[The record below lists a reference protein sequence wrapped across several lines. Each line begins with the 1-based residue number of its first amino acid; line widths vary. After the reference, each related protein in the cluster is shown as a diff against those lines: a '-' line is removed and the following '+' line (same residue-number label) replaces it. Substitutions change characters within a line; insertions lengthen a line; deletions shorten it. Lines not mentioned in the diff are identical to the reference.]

1 MERKIYTL
9 ILFLMIIATAGAEA
23 SNGAEIYSA
32 YISGDMA
39 QWKSVIDRMEEVK
52 SRDNAF
58 LLELVNYQYGYVAWA
73 IGVKRNSEARRY
85 LNLAEANLA
94 VLERN
99 RYNLSMVNA
108 YKAAFYGYRIGLN
121 VLQAPFVGPKSV
133 ESANLA
139 MKLDPAN
146 PFGYIQYG
154 NSQYY
159 MPAMFGGSKEEAIK
173 YYLKAEELMA
183 KNTEFLENNWNYI
196 NLLTVLA
203 QAFSETGDAVSAKA
217 YYDKI
222 LKKEPGFVWVKDQL
236 YKDFMKNVKN

>member
-1 MERKIYTL
+1 MERKIHTL

-23 SNGAEIYSA
+23 SNRAEIYSA

-39 QWKSVIDRMEEVK
+39 QWKSVIDRMEASK
-52 SRDNAF
+52 SRNNAF
-58 LLELVNYQYGYVAWA
+58 LLELVNYQYGYIAWA
-73 IGVKRNSEARRY
+73 IGVKQNSEARRY

-94 VLERN
+94 LLERN
-99 RYNLSMVNA
+99 RYKLSMVNA
-108 YKAAFYGYRIGLN
+108 YKSAFYGYRIGLN
-121 VLQAPFVGPKSV
+121 VLQAPFIGPKSV

-139 MKLDPAN
+139 MELDPSN

-173 YYLKAEELMA
+173 YYLKAEELMVKDA
-183 KNTEFLENNWNYI
+183 EYAEKNWNYL
-196 NLLTVLA
+196 NLLTILA
-203 QAFSETGDAVSAKA
+203 QAFSETGNLASSKD

-222 LKKEPGFVWVKDQL
+222 LKIEPDYNWVKDQL
-236 YKDFMKNVKN
+236 YKDLMKNMKN

>member
-1 MERKIYTL
+1 MERKIHTL
-9 ILFLMIIATAGAEA
+9 ILFLMITATAGAEA
-23 SNGAEIYSA
+23 PDKAVIYSA
-32 YISGDMA
+32 YISGDMVR
-39 QWKSVIDRMEEVK
+39 WKSVIDRMEEVK
-52 SRDNAF
+52 SRDNTF
-58 LLELVNYQYGYVAWA
+58 LLELVNYQYGYIAWA

-85 LNLAEANLA
+85 LNLAEANIA
-94 VLERN
+94 VMERN
-99 RYNLSMVNA
+99 KYNLSMVNA

-139 MKLDPAN
+139 MKLDPSN
-146 PFGYIQYG
+146 PYGYIQYG

-183 KNTEFLENNWNYI
+183 SDAEFAENNWNYL

-203 QAFSETGDAVSAKA
+203 QAFSETGNLASAKN

-222 LKKEPGFVWVKDQL
+222 LRTEPDFIWVKDQL
-236 YKDFMKNVKN
+236 YKDLLKNMKN

>member
-1 MERKIYTL
+1 MERKIHTL
-9 ILFLMIIATAGAEA
+9 ILFFMITATAGAETPDKA
-23 SNGAEIYSA
+23 VIYSA
-32 YISGDMA
+32 YISGDMVR
-39 QWKSVIDRMEEVK
+39 WKSVIDRMEEVK

-58 LLELVNYQYGYVAWA
+58 LLELANYQYGYIAWA

-85 LNLAEANLA
+85 LNLAEANIA

-139 MKLDPAN
+139 MKLDPSN
-146 PFGYIQYG
+146 PYGYIQYG

-173 YYLKAEELMA
+173 YYLKAEELMVKDA
-183 KNTEFLENNWNYI
+183 EFAENNWNYL

-203 QAFSETGDAVSAKA
+203 QAFSETGNLASAKN

-222 LKKEPGFVWVKDQL
+222 LKIEPDFIWVKDQL
-236 YKDFMKNVKN
+236 HKDLLKNMKN